1 MYIVFI
7 FINLKAK
14 SKANGMKIRLRFI
27 GIRKTG
33 PPIVTL
39 LGMRAI
45 RRAEISASFLLKF

>member
-1 MYIVFI
+1 MYTVFI
-7 FINLKAK
+7 FVNLKAK

-33 PPIVTL
+33 PPMVTL

-45 RRAEISASFLLKF
+45 RRAEMRASFLL

>member
-1 MYIVFI
+1 LYIVFI
-7 FINLKAK
+7 FVNLKAK
-14 SKANGMKIRLRFI
+14 SKANGIKTKLRFI

-45 RRAEISASFLLKF
+45 RRAEMRASFLL